1 MPKPTTLFLI
11 TLLVSFTLLNVAARL
26 SPMET
31 KESSSI
37 TQEKDVQKTEENI
50 MDIEESCGGIDEDEC
65 LMRRT
70 LQGRSDY
77 IYTQGN
83 NN

>member
-1 MPKPTTLFLI
+1 MPKRTTLFLI
-11 TLLVSFTLLNVAARL
+11 TLLVSFTVLNAAARL
-26 SPMET
+26 NPMEV
-31 KESSSI
+31 KDSSSI
-37 TQEKDVQKTEENI
+37 TQEKDVQTGENI
-50 MDIEESCGGIDEDEC
+50 IDIEESCGGIGEDEC

-77 IYTQGN
+77 IYTQEN